1 MLTHRAR
8 LHDELKRVAT
18 QDGAPGIPAIIHTV
32 SKVIDVDCSNATLK
46 LVNGTSVK
54 GDVVIGADG
63 VGVSILLGDKDW
75 QYDG

>member
-18 QDGAPGIPAIIHTV
+18 QDAAPGIPAIIHTS
-32 SKVIDVDCSNATLK
+32 SKVIDVDCSDATVK
-46 LVNGTSVK
+46 LLNGTSVK

-63 VGVSILLGDKDW
+63 VGVSVPGGGKDW
-75 QYDG
+75 QLNG